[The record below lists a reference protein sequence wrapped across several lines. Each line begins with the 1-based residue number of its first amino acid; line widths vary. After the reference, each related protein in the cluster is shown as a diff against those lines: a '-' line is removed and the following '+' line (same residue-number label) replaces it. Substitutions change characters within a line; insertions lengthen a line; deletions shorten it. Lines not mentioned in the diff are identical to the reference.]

1 MKIIIISLFF
11 VLVTSCASSVSKKE
25 LIENNPACQ
34 SLPASNIPAWV
45 VNPISS
51 SSIHLYGVGVT
62 NGMNMNFNQLR
73 KESKQS
79 AEAELAS
86 SIQVNISASLS
97 NKIKLDSIKSKNNLS
112 QTISQVIESSTDIM
126 LRGVGVDKVWLN
138 RETCQLWTLVIISKE
153 DVKKSEKEMQGL
165 VNIKLNTIG
174 EDISSIKS
182 TIASDPSVILRKYN
196 LQLNHKGFLE
206 STKRHIDP
214 ADRSKILNLYNRY
227 SFNHENPVV
236 GSYFVLEPDILS
248 LYSTRSFHKLGGSGG
263 ATTRAKIFHVI
274 AALPSPEKYN
284 FSQLVSWAKV
294 NDFNLNIFSDTYER
308 MAHFNAKNTYRR
320 SHSSNVKKI
329 YEKYS
334 DKKSEVMAQYRNHAI
349 NENTYRKKVAEIE
362 LKIEALDYSVTDK
375 TLDKKVPIDKFTD
388 QLSAIHFAA
397 AFGTPEAIKVLV
409 KNNVSIETKTAKG
422 KTVYDI
428 AKSFKNERVLN
439 YLNNI

>member
-182 TIASDPSVILRKYN
+182 TIESDPSVILRKYN
-196 LQLNHKGFLE
+196 LQLTQKGFIE
-206 STKRHIDP
+206 SIKRNINP
-214 ADRSKILNLYNRY
+214 AERSKIFSLYNKY
-227 SFNHENPVV
+227 HFNHENPVY
-236 GSYFVLEPDILS
+236 GSQFMMDPGIHSLIYTNGEFGYNIDISSLKLNVLHI
-248 LYSTRSFHKLGGSGG
+248 
-263 ATTRAKIFHVI
+263 I

-284 FSQLVSWAKV
+284 FSQLVEWAKL
-294 NDFNLNIFSDTYER
+294 NNFDLNIFTGTYKF
-308 MAHFNAKNTYRR
+308 MDHYNAKESYRKEFEN
-320 SHSSNVKKI
+320 SIAKI
-329 YEKYS
+329 YDKYR
-334 DKKSEVMAQYRNHAI
+334 SEMYEIMDLHGKLIIDA
-349 NENTYRKKVAEIE
+349 NTFRKRISEIE
-362 LKIEALDYSVTDK
+362 IKMEDLDSSVTNN
-375 TLDKKVPIDKFTD
+375 TLDKKFPREPFTD
-388 QLSAIHFAA
+388 QFSPIHFAA

-409 KNNVSIETKTAKG
+409 KNDVSIKTKTEKG

-428 AKSFKNERVLN
+428 AKSFKNERVLS

>member
-1 MKIIIISLFF
+1 MKIIITSLFF
-11 VLVTSCASSVSKKE
+11 VLVTSCASSASKKE

-34 SLPASNIPAWV
+34 SLPASKIPEWV
-45 VNPISS
+45 IKPISS

-62 NGMNMNFNQLR
+62 DGMNMNFNQLR

-79 AEAELAS
+79 AEADLAS

-112 QTISQVIESSTDIM
+112 QTINQVIESSTDIM

-182 TIASDPSVILRKYN
+182 AIENDPDVILGKYN
-196 LQLNHKGFLE
+196 LQLNPKGYLE
-206 STKRHIDP
+206 STKQHLKQAERN
-214 ADRSKILNLYNRY
+214 KIFNLYNKY
-227 SFNHENPVV
+227 DFNHENQIHA
-236 GSYFVLEPDILS
+236 SHFLREPDIYS
-248 LYSTRSFHKLGGSGG
+248 LYS
-263 ATTRAKIFHVI
+263 KIKFYRYIDSISANLKVLHLI
-274 AALPSPEKYN
+274 AASPSPEKYN
-284 FSQLVSWAKV
+284 FSQLVSWAKN
-294 NDFNLNIFSDTYER
+294 NDFNLNIFTGIYKSDV
-308 MAHFNAKNTYRR
+308 HFDAKENYRTEYGRNITKISKKYFSQIDETVALSLKNIIDKNTY
-320 SHSSNVKKI
+320 
-329 YEKYS
+329 EKRISYL
-334 DKKSEVMAQYRNHAI
+334 
-349 NENTYRKKVAEIE
+349 E
-362 LKIEALDYSVTDK
+362 LKQKGLVFSIPKK
-375 TLDKKVPIDKFTD
+375 TLDEKFPKDMFTD
-388 QLSAIHFAA
+388 QFSPIHFAA
-397 AFGTPEAIKVLV
+397 AFGSPEAIKVLV
-409 KNNVSIETKTAKG
+409 KNNVSIKTKTEKG

>member
-45 VNPISS
+45 INPISS

-196 LQLNHKGFLE
+196 LQ
-206 STKRHIDP
+206 
-214 ADRSKILNLYNRY
+214 
-227 SFNHENPVV
+227 
-236 GSYFVLEPDILS
+236 
-248 LYSTRSFHKLGGSGG
+248 
-263 ATTRAKIFHVI
+263 
-274 AALPSPEKYN
+274 
-284 FSQLVSWAKV
+284 
-294 NDFNLNIFSDTYER
+294 
-308 MAHFNAKNTYRR
+308 
-320 SHSSNVKKI
+320 
-329 YEKYS
+329 
-334 DKKSEVMAQYRNHAI
+334 
-349 NENTYRKKVAEIE
+349 
-362 LKIEALDYSVTDK
+362 
-375 TLDKKVPIDKFTD
+375 
-388 QLSAIHFAA
+388 
-397 AFGTPEAIKVLV
+397 
-409 KNNVSIETKTAKG
+409 
-422 KTVYDI
+422 
-428 AKSFKNERVLN
+428 
-439 YLNNI
+439 

>member
-1 MKIIIISLFF
+1 MKIIITSLFF
-11 VLVTSCASSVSKKE
+11 VLVTSCASSASKKE

-34 SLPASNIPAWV
+34 SLPASKIPEWV
-45 VNPISS
+45 IKPISS

-62 NGMNMNFNQLR
+62 DGMNMNFNQLR

-79 AEAELAS
+79 AEADLAS

-112 QTISQVIESSTDIM
+112 QTINQVIESSTDIM

-182 TIASDPSVILRKYN
+182 AIENDPDVILGKYN
-196 LQLNHKGFLE
+196 LQLNPKGYLE
-206 STKRHIDP
+206 STKQHLKQAERN
-214 ADRSKILNLYNRY
+214 KIFNLYNKY
-227 SFNHENPVV
+227 DFNHENQIHA
-236 GSYFVLEPDILS
+236 SHFL
-248 LYSTRSFHKLGGSGG
+248 
-263 ATTRAKIFHVI
+263 AK
-274 AALPSPEKYN
+274 N
-284 FSQLVSWAKV
+284 
-294 NDFNLNIFSDTYER
+294 NDFNLNIFTGIYKSDV
-308 MAHFNAKNTYRR
+308 HFDAKENYRTEYGRNITKISKKYFSQIDETVALSLKNIIDKNTY
-320 SHSSNVKKI
+320 
-329 YEKYS
+329 EKRISYL
-334 DKKSEVMAQYRNHAI
+334 
-349 NENTYRKKVAEIE
+349 E
-362 LKIEALDYSVTDK
+362 LKQKGLVFSIPKK
-375 TLDKKVPIDKFTD
+375 TLDEKFPKDMFTD
-388 QLSAIHFAA
+388 QFSPIHFAA
-397 AFGTPEAIKVLV
+397 AFGSPEAIKVLV
-409 KNNVSIETKTAKG
+409 KNNVSIKTKTEKG